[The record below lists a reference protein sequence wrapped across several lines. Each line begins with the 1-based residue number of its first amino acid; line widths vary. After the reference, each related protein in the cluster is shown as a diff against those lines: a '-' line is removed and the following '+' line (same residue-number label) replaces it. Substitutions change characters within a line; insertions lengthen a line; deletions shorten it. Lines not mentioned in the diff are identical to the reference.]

1 MTLAHQEV
9 LVNAKQVRLTLT
21 ICFTL
26 AILPAV
32 YAHQSPS
39 ENGEPVRMIVT
50 VEPHKGADVP
60 AVNASDVTVDEA
72 KERDQVAAWIPAQGD
87 HAALEFFVLIDD
99 SSRDVL
105 ATQFADIKK
114 FIAEQPPSTKVGI
127 AYMQNGIAS
136 IEQNLTADHDL
147 AIKAIRLPLGYYG
160 ANASPYFSL
169 SDIVKKWP
177 QDTSRHEV
185 LMITNGFDPYYG
197 PYYGMGDMLDPYLDA
212 AIEDSQRAGV
222 IVSAI
227 YEPSVGHIGHSYW
240 LSYWGQM
247 YLAKLTE
254 ETGGEAYYIGF
265 YGQAPDF
272 TPYLKDL
279 STRLNHQYI
288 LGLIPKPQK
297 KAGMQAVKLKTE
309 LHNVDLTAASRVYV
323 PATLQ

>member
-9 LVNAKQVRLTLT
+9 LVNANQVRLTLT
-21 ICFTL
+21 IGFTL
-26 AILPAV
+26 TILSGLSARQP
-32 YAHQSPS
+32 PT
-39 ENGEPVRMIVT
+39 ENAEPVHMVVT
-50 VEPHKGADVP
+50 AERHHGAEVP
-60 AVNASDVTVDEA
+60 IVNAADVTVYEG
-72 KERDQVAAWIPAQGD
+72 KVRDQVAAWIPAQGD

-99 SSRDVL
+99 TSRDVL

-114 FIAEQPPSTKVGI
+114 FIAEQPPTTRIGI
-127 AYMQNGIAS
+127 AYMQNGIAH

-169 SDIVKKWP
+169 SDLVKRWP
-177 QDTSRHEV
+177 QDTARHEV

-197 PYYGMGDMLDPYLDA
+197 IGDMLDPYLDA
-212 AIEDSQRAGV
+212 AIEDSQRSGV

-240 LSYWGQM
+240 LNYWGQM
-247 YLAKLTE
+247 YLAELCE

-265 YGQAPDF
+265 TGQAPDF

-279 STRLNHQYI
+279 SNRLNHQYI
-288 LGLIPKPQK
+288 LGFAPEPQK
-297 KAGMQAVKLKTE
+297 KAGMRSVKLKTE
-309 LHNVDLTAASRVYV
+309 LHNVDLMGANRVYV
-323 PATLQ
+323 PASSQ